1 MWMIVCNEA
10 FVNVYIQGM
19 RICFIYMYINLMDLT
34 PFFISLYNI
43 PTKIYVFGYSGFM
56 FYVLLCDIAMIVI

>member
-1 MWMIVCNEA
+1 MWMIVCNDA
-10 FVNVYIQGM
+10 IVNVYIQGM

-34 PFFISLYNI
+34 PFLISLYNI
-43 PTKIYVFGYSGFM
+43 PTKMYVFGYSGFM